1 MESLARRTSPS
12 SSLAVLNF
20 EGLEHCSRPG
30 QGNTFENRRD
40 TALIR
45 LFLDDESKTLA
56 PFSGS
61 SIRLDRASN
70 TEARY

>member
-1 MESLARRTSPS
+1 MLQSCIQPVEATILVSFADGVPSPPDVPEQQPGGAELRRPI
-12 SSLAVLNF
+12 
-20 EGLEHCSRPG
+20 
-30 QGNTFENRRD
+30 
-40 TALIR
+40 IR